1 MSRRDA
7 LPLLTISLEEKQ
19 MNIRAGKFVHD
30 ALREGQRL
38 RAKTWGKKSRCPRA
52 DRRKFKSSLR
62 KEIYA

>member
-1 MSRRDA
+1 
-7 LPLLTISLEEKQ
+7 